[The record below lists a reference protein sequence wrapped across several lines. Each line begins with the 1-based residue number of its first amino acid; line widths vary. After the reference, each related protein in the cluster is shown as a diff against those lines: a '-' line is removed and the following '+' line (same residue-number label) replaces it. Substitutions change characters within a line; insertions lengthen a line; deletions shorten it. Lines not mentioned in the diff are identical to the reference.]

1 MIAVGLDIG
10 SLSTEAVVLNDKN
23 KILSYVIELT
33 QGDCKNAAE
42 NVFYES
48 LNKAKVSKEDVSN
61 IVATGYG
68 RDNISFAKKTVTEIT
83 CHALGAYFLFP
94 ETRTIIDIGGQDSKG
109 IKLDGNGK
117 VADFVMNDKCAAG
130 TGRFLEVIA
139 HAMGVKLTDLGKL
152 SSQSK
157 KLIPISSMC
166 TVFAESEVVSL
177 VAEGSTKSDIINGIH
192 MAIAERI
199 VTLLKRINIE
209 EPVVM
214 TGGVAKNEGVVRAL
228 ENKLKIKINIPEEPQ
243 MVGALGAALIA
254 KRYM

>member
-1 MIAVGLDIG
+1 VIAVGLDIG